1 MRKGNVPGMAA
12 ALGVTFALAC
22 ITVNI
27 YFPEATVR
35 QTAEEIVNDIQKRA
49 TEKAGEEPV
58 KQLSGLPQVV
68 SFSLVPAAYAQ
79 QETNVSNPAI
89 RALKESIA
97 GHLAA
102 LMPSFAAGNVGL
114 TNKGLVEI
122 RDEAGLSLQAKAALR
137 KLVKEDNGD
146 RMKLYGEVANKK
158 CQAGLVGSTG
168 RRRLGQEELISGGRE
183 NHERYSADSSAANR
197 TSR

>member
-1 MRKGNVPGMAA
+1 MRKGYVPGMAA

-146 RMKLYGEVANKK
+146 RMKLYGEVAKALNIEASQIERIQKIFAENWIKNAKPGWWVQQEDGTWVKK
-158 CQAGLVGSTG
+158 G
-168 RRRLGQEELISGGRE
+168 
-183 NHERYSADSSAANR
+183 
-197 TSR
+197 